1 MYEFIKTSKNEIDD
15 NNLEKEKC
23 IELLEPIFI
32 NKNSSIIPSN
42 LYTET
47 DFFDNN
53 GNKDNSV
60 FSKINKCKTF
70 FGEMYLKNKLLNP
83 KISYIKEPI
92 VKENNIEFLEYI
104 KKHQK
109 CLISFLDPINPIYE
123 NIYIHKKVVSL
134 LKHKNLKD
142 SSQYIYNCF
151 NLFLPLYNIFSLPIV
166 LVLFAVFKKY
176 IPEYLLPKI
185 KYMIDMSFMGLTNLN
200 IFKVKTIT
208 GLIKTI
214 LYIGFF
220 IYNIYSS
227 IKFSVLTYI
236 LRNKIIEKL
245 DIIKTIIKKTQEMF
259 TQNSYNSE
267 PLSVIDLTYKHNGE
281 AMNKYMGLFKSEKL
295 VSYIKYIGL
304 IDYNNNRQ
312 LLRKSGYSLP
322 NSIKLKK
329 PLIIFKKMGNPLLDN
344 SVKNSISI
352 HDNILITGPNACG
365 KSTFIK
371 SLTINILLAQ
381 TIGLCYSKYMLF
393 TPFSYIDT
401 QIYNT
406 DEIGKLS
413 LFQNQIKRMDDYI
426 EKIKNT
432 DGFVFSVIDEL
443 FNATNYKDS
452 EKVSDIYCNK
462 LLNNKSITIIT
473 THLDKITK
481 KRPKFKNYKMV
492 ITKNLEGLKFTYKI
506 KEGVNTESS
515 LSHLI

>member
-1 MYEFIKTSKNEIDD
+1 MYEFIRITKNEIDY
-15 NNLEKEKC
+15 NNLGNDKC
-23 IELLEPIFI
+23 NELLEPILI

-47 DFFDNN
+47 ELFDNN
-53 GNKDNSV
+53 GDKENSV

-70 FGEMYLKNKLLNP
+70 FGQMYLKNKLLNP
-83 KISYIKEPI
+83 KISYTKEPI
-92 VKENNIEFLEYI
+92 VKENNTEFLEYI

-123 NIYIHKKVVSL
+123 SIFIHKRVSSL
-134 LKHKNLKD
+134 LKHKGIRD

-166 LVLFAVFKKY
+166 LILFAVFKKY

-200 IFKVKTIT
+200 IFKVNTIT

-245 DIIKTIIKKTQEMF
+245 DIVKTIIKKTQEIF
-259 TQNSYNSE
+259 TKNSYNSDS
-267 PLSVIDLTYKHNGE
+267 LAVIDLNYKHNGE
-281 AMNKYMGLFKSEKL
+281 AMNKYMELFKSDKL
-295 VSYIKYIGL
+295 FSYIKYIGL

-312 LLRKSGYSLP
+312 LLRQGGYSLP

-329 PLIIFKKMGNPLLDN
+329 PLIIFKKMGNPLLEN

-393 TPFSYIDT
+393 TPFSFIDT

-413 LFQNQIKRMDDYI
+413 LFQSQIKRMDDYI
-426 EKIKNT
+426 EKIKTT

-443 FNATNYKDS
+443 FNATNYNDS

-462 LLNNKSITIIT
+462 LLDDKSITIIT

-492 ITKNLEGLKFTYKI
+492 INKNLEGLKFTYKI